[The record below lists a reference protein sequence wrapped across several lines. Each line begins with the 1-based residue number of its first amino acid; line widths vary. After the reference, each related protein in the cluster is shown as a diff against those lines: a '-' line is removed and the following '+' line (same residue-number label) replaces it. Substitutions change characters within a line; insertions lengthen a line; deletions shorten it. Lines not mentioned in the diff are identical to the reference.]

1 MQTTAANTPTPTP
14 LYLNGHPNA
23 ATRRRLLFMALL
35 SVGAH
40 AAVIGIAALLPPR
53 TAVAPEDAFIEI
65 AGDDRAPQAD
75 ADSLNLPPAEQAE
88 ESPDTPTPDAELSP
102 AVEQELPPPPAENE
116 TFIEP
121 TPQAKP
127 VVKQP
132 AKPSSSAVPRTTAA
146 TSATGPSGPTGPG
159 TGLRGSGWKTPKP
172 PYPYLARARRLS
184 GNGSV
189 RVRTDASGRVISAE
203 MVESIAPELDGT
215 TVSFARSHWS
225 GSPNTTAVV
234 PVTYQF
240 R

>member
-1 MQTTAANTPTPTP
+1 MQTTTPAATTPTP

-23 ATRRRLLFMALL
+23 TARRRVLFMALL
-35 SVGAH
+35 SVGVH

-53 TAVAPEDAFIEI
+53 PVVPGEAYLEPVG
-65 AGDDRAPQAD
+65 GDDNAPVPD
-75 ADSLNLPPAEQAE
+75 PDGLNLPPPEQAD

-121 TPQAKP
+121 TPQVKP

-132 AKPSSSAVPRTTAA
+132 TKPSSSATRTTAA
-146 TSATGPSGPTGPG
+146 TSPTGPSSPIGTGPAG
-159 TGLRGSGWKTPKP
+159 PRGSGWKTPKP

-184 GNGSV
+184 GSGSV
-189 RVRTDASGRVISAE
+189 RVRTDATGRVISAE
-203 MVESIAPELDGT
+203 VVEPIAPELDGT

-225 GSPNTTAVV
+225 GPPNTTAVV